1 MAKIWRNRIWG
12 ETQSFANCPD
22 QWKDEVITLMREDV
36 AKGKYTSEKFT
47 ELTGIEYYLN
57 AGVRFALPIFYFS
70 N

>member
-47 ELTGIEYYLN
+47 ELTGIEY
-57 AGVRFALPIFYFS
+57 
-70 N
+70 